1 MVDRVIIMVLD
12 GFGVGEAPDA
22 NKYGDEG
29 SNTLAGIYN
38 ITSLN
43 VPNMAKLGLYNIDG
57 VKVGEKQEKTIGA
70 YGKAQEQA
78 AHLISFPSSTA
89 FQMHK
94 MKPACQSP
102 LLKTSYIPQLSRKA
116 GIFCNVI

>member
-38 ITSLN
+38 NTSLN
-43 VPNMAKLGLYNIDG
+43 VTNMAKLGLYNIRRG
-57 VKVGEKQEKTIGA
+57 
-70 YGKAQEQA
+70 
-78 AHLISFPSSTA
+78 
-89 FQMHK
+89 
-94 MKPACQSP
+94 
-102 LLKTSYIPQLSRKA
+102 
-116 GIFCNVI
+116 